1 MQDQSPFNPLPPV
14 IIVLALGMI
23 AAEAVLGLAQ
33 AGFLGG
39 PQGIGWRL
47 EAVERFAF
55 APRVMELVFE
65 RGVVAPEVLMRF
77 VSYVFVHGSL
87 GHAAFGVV
95 ILLAMG
101 KFAGEVLNGVA
112 LAVIVILSAVMGA
125 LVFGVAVRDNIPLY
139 GSYPAAYGLIGAYTA
154 IVFVAL
160 GRAGERQLAAFR
172 LIGILVAIQ
181 LVFAALFGADPSWI
195 ADLSGFVTGFV
206 LTPLLAPGGWAALV
220 RRIRTR

>member
-14 IIVLALGMI
+14 IVVFALAMV
-23 AAEAVLGLAQ
+23 AVEAVLGLAQ

-65 RGVVAPEVLMRF
+65 RGVMAPEVLMRF
-77 VSYVFVHGSL
+77 VSYIFVHGSL
-87 GHAAFGVV
+87 GHAAFGIV

-101 KFAGEVLNGVA
+101 KFAGEVLDGVA
-112 LAVIVILSAVMGA
+112 LVVIVLCSAVVGA
-125 LVFGVAVRDNIPLY
+125 MVFGIAVRANIPLY

-154 IVFVAL
+154 IIFVAL

-195 ADLSGFVTGFV
+195 ADLAGFVTGFV
-206 LTPLLAPGGWAALV
+206 LTPLLAPGGLAALI

>member
-1 MQDQSPFNPLPPV
+1 VQDQSPFNPLPPV
-14 IIVLALGMI
+14 IVVLALAMI
-23 AAEAVLGLAQ
+23 AVEAALGLAE

-39 PQGIGWRL
+39 PQGIGLRL

-55 APRVMELVFE
+55 APRVVDLVFE
-65 RGVVAPEVLMRF
+65 RGVMAPEVLMRF
-77 VSYVFVHGSL
+77 VSYIFVHGSL

-101 KFAGEVLNGVA
+101 KFAGEVLDGVA
-112 LAVIVILSAVMGA
+112 LAVIVIASAVMGA
-125 LVFGVAVRDNIPLY
+125 LVFGLAVRASIPLY

-206 LTPLLAPGGWAALV
+206 LTPLLAPGG
-220 RRIRTR
+220 

>member
-14 IIVLALGMI
+14 IVVLALAMV
-23 AAEAVLGLAQ
+23 AVEAVLGLAQ

-39 PQGIGWRL
+39 PEGIGWRL

-55 APRVMELVFE
+55 APRVAELVFE
-65 RGVVAPEVLMRF
+65 RGVLAPEVLMRF

-101 KFAGEVLNGVA
+101 KFAGEVLDGVA
-112 LAVIVILSAVMGA
+112 LAVIVVLSAVMGA
-125 LVFGVAVRDNIPLY
+125 LVFGVTVRANIPLY

-206 LTPLLAPGGWAALV
+206 LTPLLAPGGWAALM